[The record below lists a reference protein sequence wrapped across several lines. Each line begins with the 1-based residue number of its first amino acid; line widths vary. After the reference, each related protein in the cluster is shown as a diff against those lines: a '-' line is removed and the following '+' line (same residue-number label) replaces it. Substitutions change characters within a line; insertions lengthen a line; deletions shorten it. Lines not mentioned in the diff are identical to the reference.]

1 MLCGI
6 VFEDMVHSMQISQIS
21 HSKVPVWIH
30 SLRFRLTC
38 RLPDMADAI
47 LRPVQ
52 SESGLCRRSLAEVLC
67 TFSVR
72 CDLASMVTECQAL
85 KRRQHRS
92 TPSAVTLVALVA
104 LVVVVA
110 VVVAVVVVVVAVVF
124 VVVVVVVVVVDS
136 SSSSN
141 RTLRSGCSA
150 QTATSLHCL
159 AQLCKICQD
168 C

>member
-1 MLCGI
+1 
-6 VFEDMVHSMQISQIS
+6 MVHSMQISQIS

-92 TPSAVTLVALVA
+92 TPSAVALVA

-124 VVVVVVVVVVDS
+124 VVVVVVVVVVVDD